1 MRRSGQFVRS
11 GVDARRTGATQVT
24 HRDVRALRAPRTTLT
39 QWEFQPGRTQREG
52 ARCCQAGHCTRVA
65 HFESEGGMKCSK
77 CDGKVVAKGLCMTHY
92 QAERRTMLKP
102 VRVEATERTLMAAL
116 LVGGRHR

>member
-1 MRRSGQFVRS
+1 
-11 GVDARRTGATQVT
+11 
-24 HRDVRALRAPRTTLT
+24 
-39 QWEFQPGRTQREG
+39 
-52 ARCCQAGHCTRVA
+52 
-65 HFESEGGMKCSK
+65 MKCSK

-116 LVGGRHR
+116 LVGEDIGDFVRQAVKDRVDAIVRKRLA